1 MDWIVPFHNSYDE
14 ALTHNGIVFG
24 DEPFKEVT
32 KVKWG
37 PLPINTLDSVAT
49 QFLWILWIL
58 DILWNTYLIIYVLE
72 SLEEAMS
79 QPL

>member
-1 MDWIVPFHNSYDE
+1 MDWIVSFHNSYVE

-49 QFLWILWIL
+49 QFL
-58 DILWNTYLIIYVLE
+58 
-72 SLEEAMS
+72 
-79 QPL
+79 